1 MIIYKRGGLRLM
13 YGADAISTIEE
24 FKVRLGV
31 LPDPVVSQTICHPDN
46 GPILRRYG
54 ACID

>member
-1 MIIYKRGGLRLM
+1 MIIYKRGGLWLM